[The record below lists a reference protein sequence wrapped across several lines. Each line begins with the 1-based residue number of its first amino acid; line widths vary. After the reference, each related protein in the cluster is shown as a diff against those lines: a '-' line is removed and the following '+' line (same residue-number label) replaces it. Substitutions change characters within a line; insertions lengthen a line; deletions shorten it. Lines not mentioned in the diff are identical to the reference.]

1 MEAETP
7 SITPEASQKPSG
19 VASHGVRMRDVD
31 WGKWQEISATYPSA
45 ADAFADLMALA
56 QMRASG
62 TKAGMQAK
70 AEQVA
75 EYCRQITTCY
85 TDLLNTMDAQTAL
98 ASSKLIDTE
107 QRCKTKVDAAEDA
120 VAAAHA
126 EVEDAK
132 AEAATA
138 KELAENERNATLA
151 LRMERDK
158 LERELRETKKELA
171 DSRAL
176 REQAMTAAEEA
187 KAATQALQEASSTD
201 KAEIQA
207 LKDQLAEMKAALADA
222 ENAKKMAEAAVKSKD
237 DQISDKNALISE
249 LQAHMALLKRPTTV

>member
-75 EYCRQITTCY
+75 EYCRQITT
-85 TDLLNTMDAQTAL
+85 
-98 ASSKLIDTE
+98 
-107 QRCKTKVDAAEDA
+107 
-120 VAAAHA
+120 AAHA